1 MFEKNMRS
9 LMLVFTLVLPMM
21 SQAQQLEGAF
31 LLKASQ
37 YGEEVSSEEESQS
50 TKVVKIFKDGYW
62 ITGFFGHQKHPF
74 DGSGG
79 GTYTTDKGKYIE
91 TLRFYSWDS
100 TAAGKTYTFDY
111 RLEGG
116 RYFQEG
122 FINSDKYKNYL
133 IKEEMSR
140 IRPVCDLKNA
150 ALEGVWFLKESLY
163 DDEKSEIVRPVEM
176 VKIYA
181 YPRFAWARYN
191 TATGQ
196 FLGAGG
202 GSYSFDGKKLI
213 EHIEYITYD
222 MAIGSDIE
230 AEVQLEGRQM
240 QQSFPVWRGKELWQ
254 RAGK

>member
-1 MFEKNMRS
+1 MRPVI
-9 LMLVFTLVLPMM
+9 LLLTLSFPLLN
-21 SQAQQLEGAF
+21 QAQQLEGAF
-31 LLKASQ
+31 LLRASQ
-37 YGEEVSSEEESQS
+37 YGDKVNSEEKSLS
-50 TKVVKIFKDGYW
+50 RKVVKIFKDGYW
-62 ITGFFGHQKHPF
+62 ITGFFGHQQHPF

-79 GTYTTDKGKYIE
+79 GTYTTENGKYIE

-111 RLEGG
+111 RLAGD
-116 RYFQEG
+116 RYFQTG
-122 FINSDKYKNYL
+122 FINSDKYKNYV

-140 IRPVCDLKNA
+140 IRPVCELKND
-150 ALEGVWFLKESLY
+150 ALEGVWFLRESLY
-163 DDEKSEIVRPVEM
+163 DDVKSEIVRPMEM

-191 TATGQ
+191 TANGQ

-222 MAIGSDIE
+222 VALGSDIE

-240 QQSFPVWRGKELWQ
+240 QQSFPVWRGKETWQ
-254 RAGK
+254 RAPVSNRK